1 MGDIFDVF
9 DHFWGIS
16 NNKAISIDII
26 TIILLCLAFWNFKII
41 RHPRYRFRIIL
52 ITAIALFNINIYLL
66 QITSFEEWHT
76 FCFAIELLA
85 IIYIIVSAYKPVLTF
100 FPLKRLKL
108 LVRGGYRKK
117 CNLYFSLLKFVTLS
131 TASKLEYK
139 RLITDYYADQ
149 YRYIDAY
156 NEFYHLSQKRFF
168 DNEKSEMEVH
178 MAYYAAL
185 LGNIKLARTHIS
197 KIKEKSPLSLLVEMK
212 ICDVGGG
219 KTEEIIKYIEEAENI
234 IQPQTSDGIKAQI
247 YAIYSNCRMIQGNY
261 EDALFN
267 AEKALD
273 FAKKS
278 KNKIIIYNTYEQ
290 LILLMCSKNPIKDNI
305 DAYYQ
310 EYLECLNLNEPST
323 AIRAYNFMSR
333 YYRLL
338 NMENKLL
345 PLVANNYSSIIKNL
359 EGCERY
365 NWEVSNLDVAQHA
378 GIHIKNIMF
387 DVIVDFPNYKGV
399 NMPDR
404 FHLMK
409 RLYGILDQFF
419 VNDSNNMEWELYVDI
434 FRDCECYIA
443 EEAYDDLKQYYK
455 TLDLKQIYER
465 CNALSSMVAI
475 SAMSEWHNKICIIR
489 YDKLIGN
496 AYSYEN
502 PDIIIND
509 SEHNERIKMLED
521 IADIFSTSG
530 LYPQS
535 IDSYINIVEEC
546 YSVYWLKNDSKFEMD
561 IIDRANM
568 EKYVDVV
575 IKEIQKNS
583 NFRRFQPQYIKI
595 SAQLCVLKKFDEANF
610 FYNLFDKRELKNLNK
625 RTISY
630 YQFADAILKSYGYI
644 K

>member
-1 MGDIFDVF
+1 MGDILDIF

-26 TIILLCLAFWNFKII
+26 TTILLCLAFWKFKII

-52 ITAIALFNINIYLL
+52 ITGIVLLNINIYLFQL
-66 QITSFEEWHT
+66 TNFEEWHI
-76 FCFAIELLA
+76 FFFVIELLT
-85 IIYIIVSAYKPVLTF
+85 IIYIIISAYKPVLTF
-100 FPLKRLKL
+100 LPMKRLKF

-117 CNLYFSLLKFVTLS
+117 CNLYFRITKFVTL
-131 TASKLEYK
+131 TTTSKLEYK

-156 NEFYHLSQKRFF
+156 NEFYHLSQKRLF
-168 DNEKSEMEVH
+168 DYEKSEIEVY

-197 KIKEKSPLSLLVEMK
+197 KSKEKSPLSLLVEMK
-212 ICDVGGG
+212 ICDVRGG
-219 KTEEIIKYIEEAENI
+219 KTEEVIKYIEEAENI
-234 IQPQTSDGIKAQI
+234 IQPKTSDGIKAQI

-267 AEKALD
+267 GEKALD

-278 KNKIIIYNTYEQ
+278 KNKIILYNTYEQ
-290 LILLMCSKNPIKDNI
+290 LILLMCFKYPIRDNI

-310 EYLECLNLNEPST
+310 EYLECLNLAEPST

-333 YYRLL
+333 YYRLR

-345 PLVANNYSSIIKNL
+345 PLVANNYTSIIKKL

-378 GIHIKNIMF
+378 GIHIKNIMY
-387 DVIVDFPNYKGV
+387 DVIEDFPNYKDV
-399 NMPDR
+399 KMPDR

-409 RLYGILDQFF
+409 RLYGVLDQFF
-419 VNDSNNMEWELYVDI
+419 ANDSNDIKCELYADI
-434 FRDCECYIA
+434 FKECECYIA
-443 EEAYDDLKQYYK
+443 EEAYVDLKQYYK

-465 CNALSSMVAI
+465 CNALSSLVAI
-475 SAMSEWHNKICIIR
+475 SAMREWHSKMCIIR

-502 PDIIIND
+502 SDVITDD

-521 IADIFSTSG
+521 IADIYSTSG
-530 LYPQS
+530 LYLQS

-546 YSVYWLKNDSKFEMD
+546 YSVYWLKDDSKFEMN

-568 EKYVDVV
+568 EKYVNIAIRE
-575 IKEIQKNS
+575 IKKSS

-595 SAQLCVLKKFDEANF
+595 AAQLCVLKKFDEAIF
-610 FYNLFDKRELKNLNK
+610 FYNLFDRRELKNLNM
-625 RTISY
+625 RTVSY
-630 YQFADAILKSYGYI
+630 YQFADAILESYGYN
-644 K
+644 